1 MVPTATLARTCGGLR
16 VSRPWDTWGGA
27 RGSSRTLSGRLTS
40 RSTLARTC
48 GGYDQRRH
56 QAPGREDDARRRRE
70 ELVSTVHDGADGR
83 EPRHGRRGDVLM
95 ISVDLVAIERLEATV
110 PLVLEICFDG
120 RCEAVWAEPWA
131 PSGPAG
137 ALVAAQLASQQPPPP
152 GGHEGAR
159 RALFDLAVLGQ
170 KFRGFIKPCRL

>member
-1 MVPTATLARTCGGLR
+1 M
-16 VSRPWDTWGGA
+16 
-27 RGSSRTLSGRLTS
+27 SGRLTS

-70 ELVSTVHDGADGR
+70 ELVSIVHDAADGR

-95 ISVDLVAIERLEATV
+95 ISVDLVAIKRLEATV

-120 RCEAVWAEPWA
+120 RREAVWAEP
-131 PSGPAG
+131 
-137 ALVAAQLASQQPPPP
+137 
-152 GGHEGAR
+152 
-159 RALFDLAVLGQ
+159 
-170 KFRGFIKPCRL
+170 

>member
-1 MVPTATLARTCGGLR
+1 MVPMPMATLASTCGDLR
-16 VSRPWDTWGGA
+16 FSRPCGTRGGA
-27 RGSSRTLSGRLTS
+27 REPSDAFKVDFGA
-40 RSTLARTC
+40 RSTRARTC
-48 GGYDQRRH
+48 GGYGQRRH

-70 ELVSTVHDGADGR
+70 ELVSTVHDAADGR

-120 RCEAVWAEPWA
+120 RREAVWAEPWV

-137 ALVAAQLASQQPPPP
+137 ALVAAQRASQQPPPP
-152 GGHEGAR
+152 D
-159 RALFDLAVLGQ
+159 RAFGLKIVFFVELN
-170 KFRGFIKPCRL
+170 